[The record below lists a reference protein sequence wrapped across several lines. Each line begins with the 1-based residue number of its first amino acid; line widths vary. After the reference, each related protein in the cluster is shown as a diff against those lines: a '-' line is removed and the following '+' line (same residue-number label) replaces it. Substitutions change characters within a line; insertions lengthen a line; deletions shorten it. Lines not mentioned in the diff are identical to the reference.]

1 MIWKMVQTMAEYLIP
16 TYETISNEKKRKIS
30 EMFTSSIL
38 NAFTEEDFVDV
49 CKIMSRVIERLEQ
62 QEEGANDE

>member
-1 MIWKMVQTMAEYLIP
+1 MIWKMVHTMDEYLIP